1 MRQAQGAALRR
12 AIRVGDAEARERSRR
27 RLQRR
32 RRLRAFMQAL
42 RHLLG
47 MRNALVVD
55 QVRYTERDAVPLARA
70 LASEPSGSKDYLVR
84 FPDGSGMR
92 IRCQHTRVYADL
104 MPDPRLPAYEALQRI
119 IKPGMR
125 VLEMRAGTGAGSA
138 LLAWTV
144 GPSGGV
150 VALERDGESVRFARR
165 RFSVPHLATE
175 RGGVESLR
183 GELDGAF
190 DAIVCP
196 AGELDESTLAE
207 LCRCLAGGGCLAI
220 WGRPEDLD
228 EDPWSPINEWSHS
241 RLGQGLMVFGKP
253 APDDP
258 EVGASNLDQ

>member
-1 MRQAQGAALRR
+1 MKPAQGAALRR
-12 AIRVGDAEARERSRR
+12 AVRVGDAEARERSRR

-32 RRLRAFMQAL
+32 RRLRAFLQTV

-47 MRNALVVD
+47 MRNAVTVD

-70 LASEPSGSKDYLVR
+70 LASEATGSKDYLVR
-84 FPDGSGMR
+84 FPDNSGMR
-92 IRCQHTRVYADL
+92 IRCQHTRIYADL
-104 MPDPRLPAYEALQRI
+104 MPDPRLPAYEALDRI

-125 VLEMRAGTGAGSA
+125 VLELAAGTGAGAA
-138 LLAWTV
+138 LLARTV

-165 RFSVPHLATE
+165 RYPAPHLAIE
-175 RGGVESLR
+175 RGGIESLR
-183 GELDGAF
+183 GELDGSF

-196 AGELDESTLAE
+196 AGELDEPTLGE

-220 WGRPEDLD
+220 WGRAEDADQDMLFPIRD
-228 EDPWSPINEWSHS
+228 WSRS
-241 RLGQGLMVFGKP
+241 RLGQGMTVFGKP

-258 EVGASNLDQ
+258 DAGASNLDQ

>member
-1 MRQAQGAALRR
+1 MKPAPEVSLRR

-27 RLQRR
+27 KRRRR
-32 RRLRAFMQAL
+32 RRLDTFMQAL

-55 QVRYTERDAVPLARA
+55 QVRYTERDATPLARA
-70 LASEPSGSKDYLVR
+70 LAQGGTGSKDYLVR

-104 MPDPRLPAYEALQRI
+104 MPDPRLPAYESLVRV
-119 IKPGMR
+119 IKPGVR
-125 VLEMRAGTGAGSA
+125 VLELGAGTGAGA
-138 LLAWTV
+138 AMLAWAV

-150 VALERDGESVRFARR
+150 VSLERDGESVRFARR
-165 RFSVPHLATE
+165 RYPFPHLAAE

-183 GELDGAF
+183 GELDGSF

-196 AGELDESTLAE
+196 AGELDKAVLAE

-220 WGRPEDLD
+220 WGRTDAMD
-228 EDPWSPINEWSHS
+228 EELLAHLRDWSCS
-241 RLGQGLMVFGKP
+241 RLGQGLIVFGKP

-258 EVGASNLDQ
+258 DVGASNLDQ

>member
-1 MRQAQGAALRR
+1 M
-12 AIRVGDAEARERSRR
+12 E
-27 RLQRR
+27 
-32 RRLRAFMQAL
+32 AL

-70 LASEPSGSKDYLVR
+70 LAAGGSGCKDYLVR
-84 FPDGSGMR
+84 FRDGAGMR

-104 MPDPRLPAYEALQRI
+104 MPDPRLPAYEGLGRV

-125 VLEMRAGTGAGSA
+125 VLELGAGTGAGSA
-138 LLAWTV
+138 MLAWGV

-165 RFSVPHLATE
+165 RYPILHLAAE

-183 GELDGAF
+183 GELDGSF

-196 AGELDESTLAE
+196 AGELDQTTLAE

-220 WGRPEDLD
+220 WGNVDGLDQDLLL
-228 EDPWSPINEWSHS
+228 PICDWHCS
-241 RLGQGLMVFGKP
+241 RIGQGLLVFGKP

-258 EVGASNLDQ
+258 QVGVSNLDQ